1 MLGQFLK
8 VGLLLGQFKST
19 LPTDAIVDCHC
30 IFTSQEMVSFSD
42 IAPTFDQGA
51 HHPTVLVV
59 LQAMAAL
66 IGEVHEHHLC
76 PRAGEGPESFPGPSP
91 AAG

>member
-1 MLGQFLK
+1 M
-8 VGLLLGQFKST
+8 

-76 PRAGEGPESFPGPSP
+76 PRAGGQRVSQAPPQLLGRILGMRLRGLPKQHHS
-91 AAG
+91 